1 MLKKSV
7 LVERALHVLQ
17 RAQRMA
23 NRGGG
28 NLLAGDEI
36 ADVALAIGDA
46 YSGLRQDASA
56 ADSRA
61 LMAIESTLEAQ
72 MRKLDQIEERVQEH
86 RSWSAALN

>member
-1 MLKKSV
+1 MLKNSV
-7 LVERALHVLQ
+7 LVQRALQALQ

-72 MRKLDQIEERVQEH
+72 MRKLDQIEERVQQH

>member
-1 MLKKSV
+1 MLKHAV
-7 LVERALHVLQ
+7 LVARALQVLQ

-36 ADVALAIGDA
+36 ADVALMIGEA

-56 ADSRA
+56 SDSRA

-72 MRKLDQIEERVQEH
+72 SRKLDQIEERVQQH